1 MDMKFIAIGDKRL
14 AAEIDGTG
22 EPVIMLHGL
31 GGTTNVWGA
40 QAKAS
45 ATKFK
50 TIRFD
55 LEGSGRSPAV
65 STLSV
70 QGWVDDLS
78 GLMRSEGIASARIV
92 AHSLG
97 TLIAQHFA
105 AAYPER
111 VSRLALLGVNRA
123 PPDERRQALRDR
135 AAKVRSEGLEA
146 IVDNVVSAGTS
157 AQARADNPLIEPF
170 ARELVLR
177 QPAEGY
183 ARSCEAVAASKTAD
197 ISHIRCP
204 VLLIAGEEDS
214 VSPPKI
220 SEGLASTLSDAKLV
234 VLEKCGHWMPIE
246 RPQEVARALLAF
258 L

>member
-1 MDMKFIAIGDKRL
+1 MKFIAIGDKKL
-14 AAEIDGTG
+14 AAEIDGVG
-22 EPVIMLHGL
+22 EPVIMMHGL
-31 GGTTNVWGA
+31 GGTTNVWGV
-40 QAKAS
+40 QAKAL
-45 ATKFK
+45 AGKFK

-70 QGWVDDLS
+70 QGWVDDVS
-78 GLMRSEGIASARIV
+78 ALMRSEGIASVRIV

-105 AAYPER
+105 AAHPER
-111 VSRLALLGVNRA
+111 VSRLALLGINRA

-157 AQARADNPLIEPF
+157 QDARADNPLLEPF

-197 ISHIRCP
+197 ISRITCP
-204 VLLIAGEEDS
+204 VLLIAGADDS
-214 VSPPKI
+214 ISPLRI
-220 SEGLASTLSDAKLV
+220 SESVAPTLADAKLV
-234 VLEKCGHWMPIE
+234 VLEKCGHWIPIE
-246 RPQEVARALLAF
+246 RPHEVTRALMAF